1 MMTKKQQRNKK
12 PLSGR
17 MLGVVSAFDLAAI
30 VVSTGLFLCLGDNPL
45 QPLYVAAAAILGY
58 FGWTLCVMAL
68 FSRTRRQNRVM
79 LAVNLLGLLLL
90 AAIVVFVVAVLYGL
104 ASFM

>member
-1 MMTKKQQRNKK
+1 MTKKQQRAKK

-17 MLGVVSAFDLAAI
+17 VLGVVTALDLAAI
-30 VVSTGLFLCLGDNPL
+30 VVPAGLFLCLGDNPPM
-45 QPLYVAAAAILGY
+45 PLYVTVAAILCY
-58 FGWTLCVMAL
+58 FVWTLCVLEL
-68 FSRTRRQNRVM
+68 FSRTRRQNRV
-79 LAVNLLGLLLL
+79 LLGVNLLGLLLL

>member
-1 MMTKKQQRNKK
+1 MKRKKQNMKK
-12 PLSGR
+12 ALSGR
-17 MLGVVSAFDLAAI
+17 VLGVVSALDLAAI
-30 VVSTGLFLCLGDNPL
+30 VVSAGLFLCLGDHPL

-58 FGWTLCVMAL
+58 FGWTLCALAL

>member
-1 MMTKKQQRNKK
+1 MTRKQQRTKK

-17 MLGVVSAFDLAAI
+17 LLGVVSAFDLAAI
-30 VVSTGLFLCLGDNPL
+30 VVSAGLFLCLGDHPL

-79 LAVNLLGLLLL
+79 LGVNLLGLLLL
-90 AAIVVFVVAVLYGL
+90 VAIVVFVVAVLYGL